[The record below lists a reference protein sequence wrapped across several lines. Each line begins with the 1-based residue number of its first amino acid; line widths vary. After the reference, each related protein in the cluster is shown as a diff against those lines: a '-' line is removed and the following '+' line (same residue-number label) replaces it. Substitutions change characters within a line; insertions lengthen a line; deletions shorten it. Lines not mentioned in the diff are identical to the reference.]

1 MFAPVKN
8 HKVLNLLGIL
18 GIWFSFII
26 TVTFNGLAGSG
37 CKFTFEKY
45 GKIIWHFKTLLFL
58 FAASDIFNS
67 NVGNLSRKYEL
78 SITPAG
84 YTFSIWSIIYI
95 WNAAAFVF
103 CKFSIVFVKA
113 DLKYFKMYF
122 FISDLFSIFSSSAMG
137 KLYLNP
143 VVISPWYSFFY
154 ISNLWYN
161 TAWIFTWDREELVG
175 SSILL
180 FLIAQTNI
188 VSLAL
193 LAKNIAQD
201 GHQMREEKPKIY
213 WTYVVLS
220 MNGQGIYA
228 TWTIIASLLN
238 FCHCLVYIAKV
249 DMEVACNICSGILL
263 GVMIIYFLLEN
274 TVLDNYVR
282 LLMTPY
288 LVVIW
293 AATGIIVEKDGE
305 KDVAQ
310 SNKRMTKAILGIAC
324 VFMTLRILIVV
335 LRQLKRPLGR
345 SGISQISDKPAS

>member
-37 CKFTFEKY
+37 S
-45 GKIIWHFKTLLFL
+45 
-58 FAASDIFNS
+58 SDIFNS

-103 CKFSIVFVKA
+103 
-113 DLKYFKMYF
+113 Y
-122 FISDLFSIFSSSAMG
+122 LFSIFSSSAMG

-143 VVISPWYSFFY
+143 VVISPWYSFFF

-238 FCHCLVYIAKV
+238 FCHCLVYVAKV

-305 KDVAQ
+305 DDVAQ
-310 SNKRMTKAILGIAC
+310 SNKAMTKAILGIAC

>member
-37 CKFTFEKY
+37 S
-45 GKIIWHFKTLLFL
+45 
-58 FAASDIFNS
+58 SDIFNS

-103 CKFSIVFVKA
+103 
-113 DLKYFKMYF
+113 Y
-122 FISDLFSIFSSSAMG
+122 LFSIFSSSAMG

-143 VVISPWYSFFY
+143 VVISPWYSFFF

-305 KDVAQ
+305 DDVAQ
-310 SNKRMTKAILGIAC
+310 SNKAMTKAILGIAC

>member
-1 MFAPVKN
+1 MFATVKN

-18 GIWFSFII
+18 GIFGTFVI
-26 TVTFNGLAGSG
+26 TVTFNALAGSG
-37 CKFTFEKY
+37 S
-45 GKIIWHFKTLLFL
+45 
-58 FAASDIFNS
+58 SDIFKS

-78 SITPAG
+78 NITPAG
-84 YTFSIWSIIYI
+84 YTFSIWSIIYL
-95 WNAAAFVF
+95 WNASAFIF
-103 CKFSIVFVKA
+103 
-113 DLKYFKMYF
+113 Y
-122 FISDLFSIFSSSAMG
+122 LFSIFSSSAMG

-143 VVISPWYSFFY
+143 VVISPWYSFFL

-161 TAWIFTWDREELVG
+161 TAWIFTWDREQLVG

-188 VSLAL
+188 VSLAI
-193 LAKNIAQD
+193 LARNIAQD
-201 GHQMREEKPKIY
+201 GHQLREEKPKIY

-228 TWTIIASLLN
+228 TWTLIASLLN
-238 FCHCLVYIAKV
+238 FCHCLVYVAGI

-263 GVMIIYFLLEN
+263 GIIILYFFLEN
-274 TVLDNYVR
+274 TILDNFVR
-282 LLMTPY
+282 LLLTPY

-293 AATGIIVEKDGE
+293 AATGIIVAKDG
-305 KDVAQ
+305 KDEVAD

-324 VFMTLRILIVV
+324 IFMTLRILIVV

>member
-37 CKFTFEKY
+37 S
-45 GKIIWHFKTLLFL
+45 
-58 FAASDIFNS
+58 SDIFNS

-103 CKFSIVFVKA
+103 
-113 DLKYFKMYF
+113 Y
-122 FISDLFSIFSSSAMG
+122 LFSIFSSSAMG

-238 FCHCLVYIAKV
+238 FCHCLVYVAKV

>member
-37 CKFTFEKY
+37 S
-45 GKIIWHFKTLLFL
+45 
-58 FAASDIFNS
+58 SDIFNS

-103 CKFSIVFVKA
+103 
-113 DLKYFKMYF
+113 Y
-122 FISDLFSIFSSSAMG
+122 LFSIFSSSAMG

-143 VVISPWYSFFY
+143 VVISPWYSFFF

-193 LAKNIAQD
+193 LAKYIAQD

-238 FCHCLVYIAKV
+238 FCHCLVYVAKV
-249 DMEVACNICSGILL
+249 EMEVACNICSGILL
-263 GVMIIYFLLEN
+263 GLMIIYFLLEN

-288 LVVIW
+288 LVIIW
-293 AATGIIVEKDGE
+293 AATGIIVAKDG
-305 KDVAQ
+305 KDDVAQ
-310 SNKRMTKAILGIAC
+310 SNKAMAKAILGLAC

>member
-37 CKFTFEKY
+37 S
-45 GKIIWHFKTLLFL
+45 
-58 FAASDIFNS
+58 SDIFNS

-103 CKFSIVFVKA
+103 
-113 DLKYFKMYF
+113 Y
-122 FISDLFSIFSSSAMG
+122 LFSIFSSSAMG

-143 VVISPWYSFFY
+143 VVISPWYSFFF

-238 FCHCLVYIAKV
+238 FCHCLVYVAKV

-345 SGISQISDKPAS
+345 S